1 MFLIFFHLMKPI
13 LFREFE
19 MIKNNYGLGKS
30 NQNARNSL
38 ATAAQKRGLFTSFEE
53 SIPFS
58 HDVSN
63 NQVDKEK
70 RRAFYVFTFAAK
82 TRLDNNRIMK

>member
-1 MFLIFFHLMKPI
+1 MKPI

-38 ATAAQKRGLFTSFEE
+38 VTAAQKRGLFTSFEE

-63 NQVDKEK
+63 NQVDKGTEAGSLGFHLCRQNK
-70 RRAFYVFTFAAK
+70 ARQ
-82 TRLDNNRIMK
+82 